1 MSDLRAMLGDRYKA
15 VIQAALLTDK
25 PGLIE
30 DAKRIGG
37 ELGQLMY
44 LANVDRMHRTLT
56 AVLPGL
62 LAQAW
67 DQGLR
72 AGQRYQEPC
81 LLHDT
86 AGEDVPGWEMAECT
100 CKDLTNPYR
109 ETPTDRRL
117 NNE

>member
-1 MSDLRAMLGDRYKA
+1 MSDLRAMLGDRYQA
-15 VIQAALLTDK
+15 TIQAALLADN

-56 AVLPGL
+56 AVLPDL

-67 DQGLR
+67 DEGYRIGLMQADYEYGNR
-72 AGQRYQEPC
+72 LTMPN
-81 LLHDT
+81 
-86 AGEDVPGWEMAECT
+86 
-100 CKDLTNPYR
+100 LTNPYR
-109 ETPTDRRL
+109 KEARDA
-117 NNE
+117 